1 MRLDGQGNLIF
12 EKMGFSLDKERVQ
25 MLSHALNPNGMG
37 VIDRADDETWK
48 RRRAAKAMVDAGLD
62 PSTVGASDSDR
73 LPLDRRIGNFLDDGA
88 YGTGTLVVRA
98 DEIDGVQEAL
108 GHHLDYSSSTG
119 WYEGDRTA
127 KAQELGREI
136 AGLAVGEQTS
146 DAY

>member
-12 EKMGFSLDKERVQ
+12 EKMGFSLDKERVRI
-25 MLSHALNPNGMG
+25 LSHALNPNGMG
-37 VIDRADDETWK
+37 AIDRADDETWK

-62 PSTVGASDSDR
+62 PSTVSVSDSDR
-73 LPLDRRIGNFLDDGA
+73 LPLDRRIDNFLDDGG

-98 DEIDGVQEAL
+98 DEIDGVQEAFD
-108 GHHLDYSSSTG
+108 GNLDYSSITG
-119 WYEGDRTA
+119 WYEGDMTA

-136 AGLAVGEQTS
+136 TGLATGEQTS